1 MEKIQEKHFSGLAGR
16 IEDAKK
22 RRGSS
27 TPTYTVILH
36 EAKVKLGLTV
46 NEYVLADSV
55 HKLSG
60 NASATRGWCH
70 ASKAHLGRVL
80 GVSERSVFSLLT
92 RLREAGVVET
102 HPNHQSLLRTTNK
115 WFDTV
120 EVLRSRVYNK

>member
-1 MEKIQEKHFSGLAGR
+1 MERIQEKHFSGVADR
-16 IEDAKK
+16 IENAK
-22 RRGSS
+22 RRRGDS

-36 EAKVKLGLTV
+36 QAKANLGLTV

-60 NASATRGWCH
+60 NASATKGWCH

-92 RLREAGVVET
+92 RLRDAGVIET
-102 HPNHQSLLRTTNK
+102 HPSHQSLLRTTHK
-115 WFDTV
+115 WYDTV
-120 EVLRSRVYNK
+120 EVLRSRVYTK